1 MVWQWSCT
9 VTERAA
15 AAVSTSWQVD
25 TVHPSIRDS
34 EARNVCQAVAS
45 APISQRRSTPPE
57 RRRWI
62 ALVVVLVAG
71 FMDLLDTTI
80 VNIAV
85 PSIQRDLQAQYA
97 QLEWIVAG
105 YVLAFAAVLI
115 TSGRLGDIYGRRR
128 LFLTGVAGFTIASA
142 LCGIAG
148 SPGMLIVSRFLQGG
162 TAGLMVPQIL
172 AIIHVTFPPNERGR
186 VFGIFGAIV
195 GSAAVIGPTFGG
207 VLVDWNVFGL
217 DWRPIFLVNVPVG
230 IAAIAAARFVMCESK
245 SATAPKLDL
254 VGAGLV
260 TAAIAMLVYPL
271 MEGRRFGWPAWTFA
285 MMAGAVAVLA
295 VLVVYEHRRA
305 RTIGS
310 PLVVLGL
317 FRARSFT
324 IGSVLWLIFWIALG
338 GFFLV
343 WTLYM
348 QLGLGWS
355 PLRAGLTA
363 GAFAVGA
370 AVAAGLS
377 VEVLVPRYGRRV
389 LMAGA
394 LLNAA
399 GFAGFVWA
407 AGRYGPAIT
416 SWQLIAPLVISG
428 LGFGL
433 IVSPTIDFVL
443 AAVPED
449 DAGSASGL
457 VNTAQQ
463 LGVALG
469 VALAG
474 VIFFTQLD
482 SGSDRSVDTVIPR
495 VRTELAVAG
504 LDEQTQARIISDFRG
519 CVQDRS
525 ASINPTET
533 PMSCPGIQGQATQ
546 PGRPDRVAE
555 ILSEAGRMANAQN
568 FSRTFGRTL
577 WWAVGI
583 LVAVFAGLFAVPRH
597 VGQRSPNRP
606 GVDAH
611 SGAAPVD
618 QSIRG

>member
-1 MVWQWSCT
+1 MVWQWSRT

-15 AAVSTSWQVD
+15 AASSTSWQVD
-25 TVHPSIRDS
+25 TVQPSIRDS
-34 EARNVCQAVAS
+34 EPRDVRQAVAS
-45 APISQRRSTPPE
+45 APVSQQPSTPLD

-62 ALVVVLVAG
+62 ALVIVLVAG

-80 VNIAV
+80 VNVAI

-105 YVLAFAAVLI
+105 YVLAFAVVLI

-142 LCGIAG
+142 LCGIAC

-172 AIIHVTFPPNERGR
+172 AIIHVTFPLNERGR

-195 GSAAVIGPTFGG
+195 GSAAVVGPTVGG

-230 IAAIAAARFVMCESK
+230 IGAIAAGLFVMRESK
-245 SATAPKLDL
+245 SATTPKLDL

-271 MEGRRFGWPAWTFA
+271 TEGRRFGWPAWTFA

-338 GFFLV
+338 GFFLI

-355 PLRAGLTA
+355 PLRAGLTS

-370 AVAAGLS
+370 AAAAGIS

-394 LLNAA
+394 LLNAT
-399 GFAGFVWA
+399 GFASCVWA

-416 SWQLIAPLVISG
+416 SWQLIAPLAISG

-433 IVSPTIDFVL
+433 IVSPTVDFVL
-443 AAVPED
+443 AAVPKD

-457 VNTAQQ
+457 LNTAQQ

-469 VALAG
+469 VALVG

-482 SGSDRSVDTVIPR
+482 SGSDRGVDTVVPR
-495 VRTELAVAG
+495 VRTELAAAG
-504 LDEQTQARIISDFRG
+504 LDEQAQARTISGFRV
-519 CVQDRS
+519 CMQDRS
-525 ASINPTET
+525 ASTNPTET
-533 PMSCPGIQGQATQ
+533 PISCRGIQGQATQ
-546 PGRPDRVAE
+546 PGRPDRVTE
-555 ILSEAGRMANAQN
+555 ILSDAGEKANAEN

-583 LVAVFAGLFAVPRH
+583 LAAVFVGLFAVPRQA
-597 VGQRSPNRP
+597 GQHSPNRP
-606 GVDAH
+606 GFDAH
-611 SGAAPVD
+611 RGAPPV
-618 QSIRG
+618 G